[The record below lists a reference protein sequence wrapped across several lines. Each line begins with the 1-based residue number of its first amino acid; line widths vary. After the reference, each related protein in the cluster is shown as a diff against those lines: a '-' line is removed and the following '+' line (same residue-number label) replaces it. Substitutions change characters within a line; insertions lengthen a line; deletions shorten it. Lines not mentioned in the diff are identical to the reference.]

1 MKSASQNLVVNSM
14 SEANSELNGRDVWVR
29 EVGTRDGLQ
38 SIETQFSTEDK
49 LAWISREAAAGIP
62 EIEVGSF
69 VPPKLLP
76 QMADTA
82 EVVAGALM
90 NKALTV
96 SVLVPN
102 LRGAQAGMAS
112 GAHQLN
118 FPLSVSEKHSQANLR
133 KSVSEAI
140 DDFANVLS
148 YRRDNPQFAGVRV
161 GAGLATAFGCTI
173 AGQVPLDEVLSA
185 AEKVIALG
193 PDEIA
198 VADTVGYGN
207 PRQCRQIFKEILALA
222 GDIPVAAHF
231 HDTRGLGLAN
241 VDAALDVG
249 VRRFDS
255 SLGGLGGCP
264 YAPGASGNV
273 VTDDLVFMLEA
284 MGLRTGVDLDALLE
298 ARNFMTSK
306 LNDEPTFGAIAN
318 AGVPKGFLFAGQV
331 EK

>member
-1 MKSASQNLVVNSM
+1 MTQQP
-14 SEANSELNGRDVWVR
+14 EVWVR

-38 SIETQFSTEDK
+38 SIPTRLDTAAK
-49 LAWISREAAAGIP
+49 LEWIAREAGAGVP

-82 EVVAGALM
+82 DVVSGAL
-90 NKALTV
+90 AIDGLAV

-102 LRGAQAGMAS
+102 LRGAQAGFAS

-118 FPLSVSEKHSQANLR
+118 FPVSVSEAHSQANLR
-133 KSVSEAI
+133 KPVAAAI
-140 DDFANVLS
+140 EDFASVIAWREAHPE
-148 YRRDNPQFAGVRV
+148 YAGVRV

-173 AGQVPLDEVLSA
+173 AGQVALDDVLAA
-185 AEKVIALG
+185 AERIIALG

-207 PRQCRQIFKEILALA
+207 PAQCRIIFREILARA

-241 VDAALDVG
+241 VDAALEVG
-249 VRRFDS
+249 VRRFDA

-264 YAPGASGNV
+264 YAPGASGNI

-284 MGLRTGVDLDALLE
+284 MGLRTGIDLDALLE
-298 ARNFMTSK
+298 ARRYMESQ
-306 LNDEPTFGAIAN
+306 LGGEPTHGAIVN
-318 AGVPKGFLFAGQV
+318 AGPPKGFVAASATG
-331 EK
+331 

>member
-1 MKSASQNLVVNSM
+1 M
-14 SEANSELNGRDVWVR
+14 SRESFNGRDVWVR

-38 SIETQFSTEDK
+38 SIDTLFSTEDK
-49 LAWISREAAAGIP
+49 LTWIKQESKAGIP

-76 QMADTA
+76 QMADTG
-82 EVVAGALM
+82 EVVTGALQ
-90 NKALTV
+90 NECLKV

-102 LRGAQAGMAS
+102 LRGAQAGFAS

-133 KSVSEAI
+133 KSVDEAI
-140 DDFANVLS
+140 ADFANVMK
-148 YRRDNPQFAGVRV
+148 YRQENPVHQGVQV
-161 GAGLATAFGCTI
+161 GIGLATAFGCTI
-173 AGQVPLDEVLSA
+173 AGQVALKDVIAA
-185 AEKVIALG
+185 AEKVIALK

-207 PRQCRQIFKEILALA
+207 PAQCREIFSEILSIA

-284 MGLRTGVDLDALLE
+284 MGLKTGVDLDCLLATRE
-298 ARNFMTSK
+298 FMTSN
-306 LNDEPTFGAIAN
+306 LNGEPTYGAIVN
-318 AGVPKGFLFAGQV
+318 AGMPKGFLRA
-331 EK
+331 

>member
-1 MKSASQNLVVNSM
+1 MNNA
-14 SEANSELNGRDVWVR
+14 RDVWIR

-38 SIETQFSTEDK
+38 SIATRFDTADK
-49 LAWISREAAAGIP
+49 LEWIRREAAAGVP

-82 EVVAGALM
+82 DVVAGS
-90 NKALTV
+90 LTIETLRTT
-96 SVLVPN
+96 VLVPN

-118 FPLSVSEKHSQANLR
+118 FPLSVSEAHSQANLR

-140 DDFANVLS
+140 GDLANVFT
-148 YRRDNPQFAGVRV
+148 YRREHPEFAHVRI

-173 AGQVPLDEVLSA
+173 AGVVPLDDVLRA
-185 AEKVIALG
+185 AEKVLALA

-207 PRQCRQIFKEILALA
+207 PAQCRQIFRAILDLA

-241 VDAALDVG
+241 VDAALEAG
-249 VRRFDS
+249 VRRFDA

-284 MGLRTGVDLDALLE
+284 MGLRTGINLEQLLDARQFMEQHLRGE
-298 ARNFMTSK
+298 A
-306 LNDEPTFGAIAN
+306 TFGSIAT
-318 AGVPKGFLFAGQV
+318 AGVPKGFTPANARI
-331 EK
+331 

>member
-1 MKSASQNLVVNSM
+1 MTSQ
-14 SEANSELNGRDVWVR
+14 RDVWVR

-38 SIETQFSTEDK
+38 SIETILTTEAK
-49 LAWISREAAAGIP
+49 LHWIEQEALSGIP

-82 EVVAGALM
+82 KVVEGALLFK
-90 NKALTV
+90 NLKV

-102 LRGAQAGMAS
+102 FRGAIDAMAS

-118 FPLSVSEKHSQANLR
+118 YVLSVSEAHSQSNVR
-133 KSVSEAI
+133 KSVHEAI
-140 DDFANVLS
+140 DDFEKILKFRKEHPEYSDVK
-148 YRRDNPQFAGVRV
+148 V
-161 GAGLATAFGCTI
+161 GIGLATAFGCTI
-173 AGQVPLDEVLSA
+173 AGEINLPSVLGVL
-185 AEKVIALG
+185 ERIVALE

-198 VADTVGYGN
+198 IADTVGYGN
-207 PRQCRQIFKEILALA
+207 PAQTKTIFTEVLSIA
-222 GDIPVAAHF
+222 DSCPVAAHF

-241 VDAALDVG
+241 VCAALDVG
-249 VRRFDS
+249 VTHFDA

-284 MGLRTGVDLDALLE
+284 MGLNTEVNLDRLLE
-298 ARNFMTSK
+298 TRTYMESCLKGEVTR
-306 LNDEPTFGAIAN
+306 GAIAM
-318 AGVPKGFLFAGQV
+318 AGVPKGF
-331 EK
+331 

>member
-1 MKSASQNLVVNSM
+1 M
-14 SEANSELNGRDVWVR
+14 SNHEMGNRDVWIR

-38 SIETQFSTEDK
+38 SIQTQFSTSDK
-49 LAWISREAAAGIP
+49 LAWISQEAAAGIP

-82 EVVAGALM
+82 DVVAGALD
-90 NKALTV
+90 NDGLVV

-112 GAHQLN
+112 GAHLVN

-140 DDFANVLS
+140 DDFASVVA
-148 YRRDNPQFAGVRV
+148 YRADNAQYSNIRV

-173 AGQVPLDEVLSA
+173 QGQVSLSEVVKA

-207 PRQCRQIFKEILALA
+207 PRQCREIFREILALA

-241 VDAALDVG
+241 VDAALEVG

-273 VTDDLVFMLEA
+273 VTDDLIFMLEA
-284 MGLRTGVDLDALLE
+284 MGLKTGVNLDALL
-298 ARNFMTSK
+298 ATRAFMSSK
-306 LNDEPTFGAIAN
+306 LTDEPTFGAIAN
-318 AGVPKGFLFAGQV
+318 AGVPKDFAYV
-331 EK
+331 S

>member
-1 MKSASQNLVVNSM
+1 MGDLKL
-14 SEANSELNGRDVWVR
+14 SERDVWIR

-38 SIETQFSTEDK
+38 SIDTIFSTQDK
-49 LAWISREAAAGIP
+49 LAWIKQEAAAGMP

-82 EVVAGALM
+82 QVVTGALE
-90 NKALTV
+90 NEGLTV

-102 LRGAQAGMAS
+102 LRGAIAGFES
-112 GAHQLN
+112 GAHQLS

-133 KSVSEAI
+133 KSVNEAI
-140 DDFANVLS
+140 EDFSNVMA
-148 YRRDNPQFAGVRV
+148 YRAENPAHKNVRV
-161 GAGLATAFGCTI
+161 GIGLATAFGCTI
-173 AGQVPLDEVLSA
+173 AGEVPLREVLAA
-185 AEKVIALG
+185 AEKVIALE

-207 PRQCRQIFKEILALA
+207 PAQCREIFTQILSLA

-241 VDAALDVG
+241 VYAALNVG

-273 VTDDLVFMLEA
+273 VTDDLIFMLEA
-284 MGLRTGVDLDALLE
+284 MGMKTGVDLDALLDV
-298 ARNFMTSK
+298 RRFMVSK
-306 LNDEPTFGAIAN
+306 LDHEPTYGAIIN
-318 AGVPKGFLFAGQV
+318 AGTPKGFTYV
-331 EK
+331 S

>member
-1 MKSASQNLVVNSM
+1 M
-14 SEANSELNGRDVWVR
+14 SNYPMGERDVWVR

-38 SIETQFSTEDK
+38 SIQTQFSTADK
-49 LAWISREAAAGIP
+49 LAWIEQEAIAGIP

-82 EVVAGALM
+82 DIVAGAL
-90 NKALTV
+90 NNPGLVV

-118 FPLSVSEKHSQANLR
+118 FPLSVSEQHSQANLR
-133 KSVSEAI
+133 KSVGEAI
-140 DDFANVLS
+140 DDFANVLAHRKEHPEYS
-148 YRRDNPQFAGVRV
+148 NVRV
-161 GAGLATAFGCTI
+161 GIGLATAFGCTI
-173 AGQVPLDEVLSA
+173 QGQVPLKEVLAA

-207 PRQCRQIFKEILALA
+207 PRQCREIFKAILAIA
-222 GDIPVAAHF
+222 GDIPIAAHF

-241 VDAALDVG
+241 VDAALEVG

-273 VTDDLVFMLEA
+273 VTDDLIFMLEA
-284 MGLRTGVDLDALLE
+284 MGMRTGVNLEALLQTR
-298 ARNFMTSK
+298 AFMSSK

-318 AGVPKGFLFAGQV
+318 AGVPKDFAFV
-331 EK
+331 S

>member
-1 MKSASQNLVVNSM
+1 MKTK
-14 SEANSELNGRDVWVR
+14 RDVWIR

-38 SIETQFSTEDK
+38 SIDTQFSTANK
-49 LAWISREAAAGIP
+49 LEWIQLEATAGVP

-76 QMADTA
+76 QMADTKD
-82 EVVAGALM
+82 VVAGALGIPG
-90 NKALTV
+90 LHTT
-96 SVLVPN
+96 VLVPN

-112 GAHQLN
+112 GVYQVN
-118 FPLSVSEKHSQANLR
+118 FPLSVSEAHSQANLR

-140 DDFANVLS
+140 EDLASVFAYRREHPEYANV
-148 YRRDNPQFAGVRV
+148 RI

-173 AGQVPLDEVLSA
+173 AGQVPLAEVLRA
-185 AEKVIALG
+185 AEQVIALE

-198 VADTVGYGN
+198 IADTVGYGN
-207 PRQCRQIFKEILALA
+207 PAQCRTIFREILAIA

-284 MGLRTGVDLDALLE
+284 MGLKTGIDLDRLLA
-298 ARNFMTSK
+298 ARRFMEQH
-306 LNDEPTFGAIAN
+306 LNEEPTYGAIAN
-318 AGVPKGFLFAGQV
+318 AGVPKGFVAVSAAG
-331 EK
+331 

>member
-1 MKSASQNLVVNSM
+1 MMENRAM
-14 SEANSELNGRDVWVR
+14 GDRDVWVR

-38 SIETQFSTEDK
+38 SIQTQFSTQDK
-49 LAWISREAAAGIP
+49 LTWIRSEATAGIP

-82 EVVAGALM
+82 EVVAGALD
-90 NKALTV
+90 NSNLVV

-102 LRGAQAGMAS
+102 LRGAEAGMAS

-133 KSVSEAI
+133 KSVGEAI
-140 DDFANVLS
+140 EDFANVLAH
-148 YRRDNPQFAGVRV
+148 RKANPEYADVRV
-161 GAGLATAFGCTI
+161 GVGLATAFGCTI
-173 AGQVPLDEVLSA
+173 QGQVPLKAVISA

-207 PRQCRQIFKEILALA
+207 PRQCREIFKAVLAVA
-222 GDIPVAAHF
+222 GEIPVAAHF

-241 VDAALDVG
+241 VDAALEVG

-255 SLGGLGGCP
+255 SLAGLGGCP

-284 MGLRTGVDLDALLE
+284 MGMKTGVNLDALLE
-298 ARNFMTSK
+298 TRAFMSSK

-318 AGVPKGFLFAGQV
+318 AGVPKDFAFV
-331 EK
+331 S

>member
-1 MKSASQNLVVNSM
+1 MGNVNM
-14 SEANSELNGRDVWVR
+14 NGRDVWVR

-38 SIETQFSTEDK
+38 SIDTLFSTADK
-49 LAWISREAAAGIP
+49 LAWIEQETAAGVP

-82 EVVAGALM
+82 DVVEGALK
-90 NKALTV
+90 NQGLKV

-102 LRGAQAGMAS
+102 LRGAQAGFAS
-112 GAHQLN
+112 GAHLLG

-140 DDFANVLS
+140 VDFSNVVA
-148 YRRDNPQFAGVRV
+148 YRQDNPKYKDVQIAV
-161 GAGLATAFGCTI
+161 GLATAFGCTI
-173 AGQVPLDEVLSA
+173 AGQVPLSEVLSA
-185 AEKVIALG
+185 AEKVIALK
-193 PDEIA
+193 PDEIT

-207 PRQCRQIFKEILALA
+207 PAQCREIFTEILSMA

-241 VDAALDVG
+241 VDAALEVG
-249 VRRFDS
+249 VRRFDA

-273 VTDDLVFMLEA
+273 VMDDLVFMLEA
-284 MGLRTGVDLDALLE
+284 MGMKTGVELDALLE
-298 ARNFMTSK
+298 TRRFMMSK
-306 LNDEPTFGAIAN
+306 LNNEPTYGAIIN
-318 AGVPKGFLFAGQV
+318 AGTPKGFIHA
-331 EK
+331 

>member
-1 MKSASQNLVVNSM
+1 MNDHGMGN
-14 SEANSELNGRDVWVR
+14 RDVWIR

-38 SIETQFSTEDK
+38 SIQTQFSTSDK
-49 LAWISREAAAGIP
+49 LAWIRQEAAAGIP

-82 EVVAGALM
+82 DVVAGALG
-90 NKALTV
+90 NSGLVV

-112 GAHQLN
+112 GAHLVN

-133 KSVSEAI
+133 KSVSKAI
-140 DDFANVLS
+140 DDFASVVA
-148 YRRDNPQFAGVRV
+148 YRADNTQYNDVRIGV
-161 GAGLATAFGCTI
+161 GLATAFGCTI
-173 AGQVPLDEVLSA
+173 QGQVSLSEVLAA

-207 PRQCRQIFKEILALA
+207 PRQCREIFREILAIA

-241 VDAALDVG
+241 VDAALEVG
-249 VRRFDS
+249 VRRFDA

-273 VTDDLVFMLEA
+273 VTDDLIFMLEA
-284 MGLRTGVDLDALLE
+284 MGLKTGVNLEALLATRE
-298 ARNFMTSK
+298 FMSSK
-306 LNDEPTFGAIAN
+306 LTDEPTFGAIAS
-318 AGVPKGFLFAGQV
+318 AGLPKDFAFV
-331 EK
+331 S

>member
-1 MKSASQNLVVNSM
+1 
-14 SEANSELNGRDVWVR
+14 
-29 EVGTRDGLQ
+29 
-38 SIETQFSTEDK
+38 
-49 LAWISREAAAGIP
+49 
-62 EIEVGSF
+62 
-69 VPPKLLP
+69 
-76 QMADTA
+76 
-82 EVVAGALM
+82 
-90 NKALTV
+90 
-96 SVLVPN
+96 
-102 LRGAQAGMAS
+102 MAS

-118 FPLSVSEKHSQANLR
+118 FPLSVSEAHSQANLR
-133 KSVSEAI
+133 KSVSDAI
-140 DDFANVLS
+140 GDVARVIA
-148 YRRDNPQFAGVRV
+148 YRREHPEYSNVAIGV
-161 GAGLATAFGCTI
+161 GLATAFGCTI
-173 AGQVPLDEVLSA
+173 SGQVPLADVLSA

-207 PRQCRQIFKEILALA
+207 PAQCRTIFREILALA

-284 MGLRTGVDLDALLE
+284 MGLKTGVDLDQLLV
-298 ARNFMTSK
+298 AREFMERQ
-306 LNDEPTFGAIAN
+306 LNDELTFGAIAN
-318 AGVPKGFLFAGQV
+318 AGVPKGFVAAANQPA
-331 EK
+331 